1 MDVNCAPHIIQ
12 YFIFGF
18 LFMLFM
24 LDLKCLIRS
33 QSNKFN
39 KKKTQ
44 EKDNVELLREKLFNC
59 LIVMEKLT
67 FQIPVLFLSVLFRT
81 PYCLLLY

>member
-1 MDVNCAPHIIQ
+1 MNDVNCAPHIIH

-33 QSNKFN
+33 QSNTFN

-44 EKDNVELLREKLFNC
+44 EKDNVELFREKHLFNC
-59 LIVMEKLT
+59 HGEIDT
-67 FQIPVLFLSVLFRT
+67 FQIAVLFLSVLFRT

>member
-1 MDVNCAPHIIQ
+1 MVLLRNFHKMDVNCAPHIIQ

-33 QSNKFN
+33 QSNKFH

-44 EKDNVELLREKLFNC
+44 EKHIVELLREKHLFNC
-59 LIVMEKLT
+59 HGEIDISDSCIIFVC
-67 FQIPVLFLSVLFRT
+67 FV
-81 PYCLLLY
+81 